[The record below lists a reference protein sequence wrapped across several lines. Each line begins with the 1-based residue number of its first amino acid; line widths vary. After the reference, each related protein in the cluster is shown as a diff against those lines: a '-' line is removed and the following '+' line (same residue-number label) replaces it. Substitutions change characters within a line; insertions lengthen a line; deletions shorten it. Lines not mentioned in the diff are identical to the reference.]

1 MSRTLSGPAR
11 RELVRALRRR
21 YVAGSRPIK
30 TRILEEFV
38 SVSGY
43 HRKSAIR
50 ILNGTDRLDGE
61 SVGRRRQRLYD
72 EATRQA
78 LIVLWEASDRIC
90 GKRLRSLLPVLVP
103 ALERNGHLTLD
114 PTIRAKVLALSSATI
129 DRLLRDV
136 RSSAGRRHGHRR
148 PTALRK
154 SVPVRT
160 FADWRD
166 PIPGFMEIDL
176 VAHCGDFGAGSF
188 VHTLCMTDIASGWT
202 ECLALL
208 VRDGTLV
215 VEAVD
220 GLRGSLPFRLLG
232 LDADN
237 GSEFLNDT
245 MLRFC
250 VANGIEFT
258 RSRPYHK
265 NDQAWVEQKNG
276 SVVRRFVGDHRLG
289 GFAAVE
295 TLSRLY
301 SVTRLF
307 VNCFQPSFRLREKI
321 RVGSRVV
328 KRYDTPA
335 TPCSRLLASP
345 AVSEQVKAR
354 LRDIILQL
362 DPLQLLEEIR
372 AIQHQIVR
380 LANGGQPYT
389 PTSLKEDLSRFLA
402 NLSTVWREGE
412 VRPTHASV
420 TRPPRHW
427 RTRPDP
433 FESEWPLVRQW
444 LEADPDQTA
453 VQLFERLQ
461 RETPRQFHNGQ
472 LRTLQRRLKQWRGT
486 MARRLVFGA
495 HDVTNAAIAGFR
507 H

>member
-1 MSRTLSGPAR
+1 MSRALSGPAR

-21 YVAGSRPIK
+21 YAAGSRTIK

-50 ILNGTDRLDGE
+50 ILNGTVRLDDD
-61 SVGRRRQRLYD
+61 SVGRSRPRLYD

-136 RSSAGRRHGHRR
+136 RSGAGRRHGRRR

-154 SVPVRT
+154 SVPIRT

-220 GLRGSLPFRLLG
+220 GLRGSLPFRLAG

-276 SVVRRFVGDHRLG
+276 SVVRRFVGDHRLEG
-289 GFAAVE
+289 VAAVE

-307 VNCFQPSFRLREKI
+307 VNFFQPSFRLREKI

-335 TPCSRLLASP
+335 TPCSRLLASS
-345 AVSEQVKAR
+345 AVSQQVKAR

-372 AIQHQIVR
+372 AMQHQIVR

-389 PTSLKEDLSRFLA
+389 PTPTKDDLSRFLA

-453 VQLFERLQ
+453 VELFERLQ

-472 LRTLQRRLKQWRGT
+472 LRTLQRRLKQWRGA

-495 HDVTNAAIAGFR
+495 HDVTNAGVARFS